1 MGPQFPGA
9 KQQAKPK
16 GEKEHFKNELLFK
29 RHAEKLNISLGA
41 WN

>member
-16 GEKEHFKNELLFK
+16 GEKERFKNELLFEK
-29 RHAEKLNISLGA
+29 HAEKLSISFGA
-41 WN
+41 